1 MPIPKR
7 ESGESVKSWRS
18 RIIKREI
25 EHGKDPR
32 QATAIAYKI
41 TNTDRKAKRKIKR
54 KAKK

>member
-7 ESGESVKSWRS
+7 GAGESVESWRS

-25 EHGKDPR
+25 EHGKEPR

-41 TNTDRKAKRKIKR
+41 TGTDRKTKRKIKR
-54 KAKK
+54 KTKR